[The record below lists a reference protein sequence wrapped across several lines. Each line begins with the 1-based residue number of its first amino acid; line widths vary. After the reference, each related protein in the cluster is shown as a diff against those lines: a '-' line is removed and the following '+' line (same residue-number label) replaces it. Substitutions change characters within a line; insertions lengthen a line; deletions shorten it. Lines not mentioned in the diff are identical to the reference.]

1 MEDTILRIENVSKSY
16 PGVKAL
22 KNISMTIH
30 KGEIRAFLGENG
42 AGKSTLIKCIM
53 GVETPDEG
61 KISINCDGEWKY
73 PRNPIESKNLGMFA
87 NYQHVNIAKELSIAE
102 NYFLGRLPRKKTGVV
117 DWKKMYEDSQKVVD
131 KFGIDID
138 PREKISNLTVAM
150 QEMVTISKISVNDTI
165 RLVIFDEPT
174 ALLENDKV
182 EILFR
187 YIRELKSQGVSIIY
201 ISHRLEEIMEICYTV
216 SVLKDGT
223 YVDTKNVSEVN
234 KDMLMSM
241 MVGREI
247 GDIYNI
253 QHAEPGEELLKVEGL
268 THKKYF
274 RDVSFSLKAGEILG
288 FSGLVGAGR
297 SEVMRAIFGL
307 EKLES
312 GEIYIHGEKVSI
324 RRPKDAIRH
333 GIGFL
338 TEDRRKDGLAL
349 PLSIEVNINANSY
362 DKISHAG
369 IVSLKKE
376 KMRAEEYRERTNI
389 KTPNVNQKVENLSG
403 GNQQKVVIS
412 KILCGES
419 DILIFDE
426 PTVGVDV
433 GAKQEIY
440 KIMEQLVKEGKGII
454 LISSYL
460 PEVMGL
466 SDRCIV
472 MAEGRITGVLDRKEL
487 QMVTEETMLKLA
499 SAAE

>member
-1 MEDTILRIENVSKSY
+1 MEDTILKIENVSKSY

-22 KNISMTIH
+22 KHINMTIK

-53 GVETPDEG
+53 GVESPDEG
-61 KISINCDGEWKY
+61 SVSINCDGEWKS
-73 PRNPIESKNLGMFA
+73 PKNPVESKELGMFA

-102 NYFLGRLPRKKTGVV
+102 NYFLGRLPKTRAGFV
-117 DWKKMYEDSQKVVD
+117 DWRKMYSDSQKVVD

-201 ISHRLEEIMEICYTV
+201 ISHRLEEIIEICDTV
-216 SVLKDGT
+216 SVLKDGE
-223 YVDTKNVSEVN
+223 YVDTKNVADVT

-253 QHAEPGEELLKVEGL
+253 SHAVSGEELLKVEGL
-268 THKKYF
+268 SHKKYF
-274 RDVSFSLKAGEILG
+274 RDISFRLKAGEILG

-297 SEVMRAIFGL
+297 SEVMRALFGL
-307 EKLES
+307 EKLEA
-312 GEIYIHGEKVSI
+312 GEICIKGKKASI
-324 RRPKDAIRH
+324 NCPRDAIRQ

-338 TEDRRKDGLAL
+338 TEDRRLDGLAL
-349 PLSIEVNINANSY
+349 PLSIETNINAASY
-362 DKISHAG
+362 DEISRFG
-369 IVSLKKE
+369 LINLKKE
-376 KMRAEEYRERTNI
+376 RKRAEEYKEKTNI
-389 KTPNVNQKVENLSG
+389 KAPNIEQKVENLSG

-412 KILCGES
+412 KILCGGP

-472 MAEGRITGVLDRKEL
+472 MAEGRITGMLNREEL
-487 QMVTEETMLKLA
+487 GLVTEETMLKMA
-499 SAAE
+499 STSE

>member
-1 MEDTILRIENVSKSY
+1 
-16 PGVKAL
+16 
-22 KNISMTIH
+22 
-30 KGEIRAFLGENG
+30 
-42 AGKSTLIKCIM
+42 
-53 GVETPDEG
+53 
-61 KISINCDGEWKY
+61 
-73 PRNPIESKNLGMFA
+73 
-87 NYQHVNIAKELSIAE
+87 
-102 NYFLGRLPRKKTGVV
+102 
-117 DWKKMYEDSQKVVD
+117 
-131 KFGIDID
+131 
-138 PREKISNLTVAM
+138 
-150 QEMVTISKISVNDTI
+150 
-165 RLVIFDEPT
+165 
-174 ALLENDKV
+174 
-182 EILFR
+182 
-187 YIRELKSQGVSIIY
+187 
-201 ISHRLEEIMEICYTV
+201 
-216 SVLKDGT
+216 
-223 YVDTKNVSEVN
+223 
-234 KDMLMSM
+234 
-241 MVGREI
+241 
-247 GDIYNI
+247 
-253 QHAEPGEELLKVEGL
+253 
-268 THKKYF
+268 
-274 RDVSFSLKAGEILG
+274 
-288 FSGLVGAGR
+288 
-297 SEVMRAIFGL
+297 MRAIFGL

-324 RRPKDAIRH
+324 KRPKDAIRH